1 MLEFDIAF
9 TAQDSRKL
17 DLVNLI
23 EKYRDG
29 ISQYSIVA
37 TMDSGLFIR
46 RMTGLDVGFIECGA
60 KGGYLQIARMVAQ
73 NKLKMIVFLHDHSL
87 NLDEVGV
94 RELLLACNIHNIPF
108 ANNVAT
114 AEFILHRFLEKEM
127 ATRWR
132 CPNITPNNNLI
143 PV

>member
-1 MLEFDIAF
+1 MLEFDIAL
-9 TAQDSRKL
+9 TAQDSKKF
-17 DLVNLI
+17 DLINLV

-37 TMDSGLFIR
+37 TMDTGLFIR
-46 RMTGLDVGFIECGA
+46 RVTGLDMGLVECGS
-60 KGGYLQIARMVAQ
+60 KGGYLQIARFVVQ
-73 NKLKMIVFLHDHSL
+73 NQLKMVVFLHDPSL
-87 NLDEVGV
+87 NLNEVGV

-127 ATRWR
+127 AIQWR
-132 CPNITPNNNLI
+132 CPEMGYNRDL
-143 PV
+143 VHV

>member
-1 MLEFDIAF
+1 MLKFDIAF
-9 TAQDSRKL
+9 TAQDSKKL
-17 DLVNLI
+17 DVINLI

-37 TMDSGLFIR
+37 TMDTGLFIR
-46 RMTGLDVGFIECGA
+46 RMTGLDMGLIEYGS
-60 KGGYLQIARMVAQ
+60 KGGYLQIAKLVTQ
-73 NKLKMIVFLHDHSL
+73 NKLKMVVFLHDHSL
-87 NLDEVGV
+87 NLNEVGV

-127 ATRWR
+127 AIHWR
-132 CPNITPNNNLI
+132 CPEILPNHDLI
-143 PV
+143 SV

>member
-1 MLEFDIAF
+1 MLKFDIAF
-9 TAQDSRKL
+9 TAQNSKKL
-17 DLVNLI
+17 DLVDLV

-37 TMDSGLFIR
+37 TMDTGLFIR
-46 RMTGLDVGFIECGA
+46 RMTGLDMGLIECGS
-60 KGGYLQIARMVAQ
+60 KGGYLQIAKLITQ
-73 NKLKMIVFLHDHSL
+73 NKLKMVVFLHDPSL
-87 NLDEVGV
+87 NLNEVGV

-127 ATRWR
+127 ATQWR
-132 CPNITPNNNLI
+132 CPEILPNHNLI
-143 PV
+143 SV